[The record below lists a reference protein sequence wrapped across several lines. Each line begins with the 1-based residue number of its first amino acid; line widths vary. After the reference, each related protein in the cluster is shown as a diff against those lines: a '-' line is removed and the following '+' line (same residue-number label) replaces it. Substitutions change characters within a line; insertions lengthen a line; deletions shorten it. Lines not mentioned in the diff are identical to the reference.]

1 MYQLRPPALALAPY
15 IEHYWFVSAA
25 DGPVDLKVDVFVD
38 GRADLI
44 LNFSAPYERTV
55 LGSQATRTITD
66 SNLDAQ
72 RLQPIRIVQKGRVH
86 TTGVRFRLGGLAPF
100 VRVLLNTLTDTTP
113 PPVQAFGDAFLAT
126 EAAIRSTDPDAQAQI
141 LDQFFLNQLQTPRSH
156 TAFRQALDT
165 LTTSDGAAPLHD
177 VAAAAGVTPRH
188 VERLFAQYL
197 GLAPKTL
204 ARILRFQ
211 STLRALMRDP
221 GVPLAEMAAQRR
233 LLRPGALHPRVSRPQ
248 RRRAPRVS
256 RLLPPRRP
264 PRLRPQ
270 RGRIHTRRRPRSGP
284 MKGLPTRRIRCSPA
298 LEPAKTPGSS
308 RPRP

>member
-15 IEHYWFVSAA
+15 IEHYWFVSSA

-100 VRVLLNTLTDTTP
+100 VRVPLNTLTDTTP

-126 EAAIRSTDPDAQAQI
+126 EATIRATDPDAQAQI
-141 LDQFFLNQLQTPRSH
+141 LDQFFLNHLQTPRSH

-165 LTTSDGAAPLHD
+165 LATSDGAAPLHD

-188 VERLFAQYL
+188 VDRLFARYL
-197 GLAPKTL
+197 GFPPKTL

-211 STLRALMRDP
+211 STLRALMRTERATRGASDGERLGAAQSEPRMRRDP
-221 GVPLAEMAAQRR
+221 GGSLAELALSAGYFDQAHFIREFR
-233 LLRPGALHPRVSRPQ
+233 ALSGGVPRGFRGYYPPAGPHDFAPNVVAFIQDGAPDPGL
-248 RRRAPRVS
+248 
-256 RLLPPRRP
+256 
-264 PRLRPQ
+264 
-270 RGRIHTRRRPRSGP
+270 
-284 MKGLPTRRIRCSPA
+284 
-298 LEPAKTPGSS
+298 
-308 RPRP
+308 